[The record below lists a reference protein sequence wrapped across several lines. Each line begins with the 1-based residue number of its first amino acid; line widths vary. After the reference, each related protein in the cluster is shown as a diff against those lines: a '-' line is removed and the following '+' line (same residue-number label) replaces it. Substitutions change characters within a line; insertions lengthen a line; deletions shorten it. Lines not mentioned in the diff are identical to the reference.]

1 MVDNGTLKL
10 MTSKIAYILLAFLLC
25 VSGAFGAEIPD
36 YPFVFVVGKA
46 DIETPP
52 NISTCSLTLRA
63 REQDPGKAASIIEDR
78 LKSVLATLKANH
90 VTPNDIESFNIEKQ
104 VLTDENSDNERAVIK
119 GYDVWRNVKFTVRQL
134 ESVPPI
140 EVSLVRSPNITN
152 IGCRFDRT
160 DRAAV
165 EGDLLTKALH
175 SARDE
180 AGKLAEPLGRHVA
193 AAVAVSKVP
202 FEAIGGT
209 FGFGDNSAAMAKIDR
224 MFKKSVG
231 PDDLHG
237 DELLVPS
244 TIHMSVSVNVLFK
257 ME

>member
-1 MVDNGTLKL
+1 MP
-10 MTSKIAYILLAFLLC
+10 SKIPNTLFAFLLC
-25 VSGAFGAEIPD
+25 VSGAFAAEIPD

-46 DIETPP
+46 DIDTPP
-52 NISTCSLTLRA
+52 NIANCSLTLRA
-63 REQDPGKAASIIEDR
+63 REQDPSKAASIVEDR

-90 VTPNDIESFNIEKQ
+90 VAANDIESFNIEKQ
-104 VLTDENSDNERAVIK
+104 VLTNDGNDSERIVIK

-134 ESVPPI
+134 ESLAPV
-140 EVSLVRSPNITN
+140 EMSLVRSPNITN
-152 IGCRFDRT
+152 IDCRFDRT

-175 SARDE
+175 SARDD
-180 AGKLAEPLGRHVA
+180 AGKLVEPLGRHVA

-209 FGFGDNSAAMAKIDR
+209 FGFGDNYAAMAKIDR

-231 PDDLHG
+231 PDDLRG

-244 TIHMSVSVNVLFK
+244 TIHMAVSVNVLFK